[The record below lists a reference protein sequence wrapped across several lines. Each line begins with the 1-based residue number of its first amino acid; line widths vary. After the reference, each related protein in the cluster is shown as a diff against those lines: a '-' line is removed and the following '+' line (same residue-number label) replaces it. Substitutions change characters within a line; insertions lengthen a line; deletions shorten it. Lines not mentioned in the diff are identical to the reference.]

1 MNTLR
6 EKILE
11 TIVRKSTLKQ
21 QIFDNTFSTFN
32 DLKETLFEMASEIDD
47 ELDGK
52 LDRRVRIEYRDRGKF
67 EAQLQVASDILLFQ
81 MHTDIFEFD
90 SNHIIW
96 QNSYIQ
102 EDKANSYIG
111 VINIYNFL
119 SDSLKYNRNADEG
132 YLIGRIFINREKCF
146 WVEGKR
152 QTLVRP
158 MAFGSRKIDHEAL
171 VSIIET
177 AINYSLNFGLE
188 YKGIGFNAT
197 FQGSGNQIKNLRYV
211 DGVWGALSDNRNM
224 SQEYYNNCYDTAGA
238 NALYPRLSTENVAN
252 NAQESTLW
260 YRNVSWF
267 KMRDCELYYRFP
279 AALLQHAKITDAK
292 VFVKGQNLLS
302 FDNIPAMDA
311 ENLNTGYP
319 VMKAVTFGLSVVF

>member
-6 EKILE
+6 EKILDA
-11 TIVRKSTLKQ
+11 IVKKSSLKQ

-81 MHTDIFEFD
+81 MHTDVFEFD
-90 SNHIIW
+90 ANHIVW
-96 QNSYIQ
+96 QNNYVQ
-102 EDKANSYIG
+102 TNRDNSYCG

-158 MAFGSRKIDHEAL
+158 MSFGNQKIDREAL
-171 VSIIET
+171 VTIIET
-177 AINYSLNFGLE
+177 AIHYALNFDLLMPPYE
-188 YKGIGFNAT
+188 ENIRVTVDQFN
-197 FQGSGNQIKNLRYV
+197 SKL
-211 DGVWGALSDNRNM
+211 DNSKFTTGKR
-224 SQEYYNNCYDTAGA
+224 
-238 NALYPRLSTENVAN
+238 
-252 NAQESTLW
+252 
-260 YRNVSWF
+260 
-267 KMRDCELYYRFP
+267 
-279 AALLQHAKITDAK
+279 
-292 VFVKGQNLLS
+292 LS
-302 FDNIPAMDA
+302 FDFSMDDI
-311 ENLNTGYP
+311 
-319 VMKAVTFGLSVVF
+319 